1 MPPAPTPDENASA
14 PGRAGA
20 FGRDLL
26 AGLTLAAITIPE
38 QMATARLGGFEPQ
51 VGFYAFVAATLGFV
65 LFGASRLLTAGADST
80 ITPIFVSGLAA
91 LAAGGVMPAGSATL
105 LALLVGLSLVV
116 AGLLRLGWIADLL
129 SVPVLTGFLAGIA
142 VHIAVSQLPGLLGI
156 PGGGHHIAEQFAA
169 LWRGLGGIN
178 PISLAIGVATFAL
191 VNLCERHA
199 PRVPGALLALAG
211 ATAAVVLFRLE
222 THGVAVLGAL
232 PTGWPSLAPP
242 ELDWADIRSLVPL
255 ALVIALVVMMQTA
268 TVSRSFRDPDG
279 AEPKVDRDFIGLG
292 AANLFAGLA
301 STFPVNASPPRTAVV
316 AESGGRS
323 QLAAATAALIVLALA
338 VAGGSLLA
346 QVPVAALAG
355 VLLFVAQRIV
365 RVDVIRRIAG
375 QSRSEFALVVLTA
388 IAIVWL
394 PVETGVAV
402 GIGLSLL
409 HGVWMTTRS
418 EPIEQLRIPGTTIWW
433 PPEPGHQGEQVD
445 GVLVIAFPAP
455 LLFANAEIFR
465 RGVLA
470 LLAERRPTL
479 LVLDAGG
486 IPAIDYTAAQGL
498 LAVAAACRTQGGTFA
513 IARAESVRAL
523 QALRDFGV
531 TAEIGAEHVFHS
543 VEEAVRALGP
553 MRAASVS

>member
-1 MPPAPTPDENASA
+1 MPPVSTPAERSA
-14 PGRAGA
+14 ATGRAGS

-51 VGFYAFVAATLGFV
+51 IGFYAFVAATLGFV

-91 LAAGGVMPAGSATL
+91 LAVGGAIPPGSATL
-105 LALLVGLSLVV
+105 LALLVGLALVL

-156 PGGGHHIAEQFAA
+156 PGGGHHIAGQLAA
-169 LWRGLGGIN
+169 LWHGLGGVN
-178 PISLAIGVATFAL
+178 FISLVIGVATLAI
-191 VNLCERHA
+191 VNLCERFA
-199 PRVPGALLALAG
+199 PRLPGALLALAA
-211 ATAAVVLFRLE
+211 ATLAVVLFRLE
-222 THGVAVLGAL
+222 ARGVAVLGAL
-232 PTGWPSLAPP
+232 PSGWPSLAPP
-242 ELDWADIRSLVPL
+242 VLDWTDIRSLVPL

-268 TVSRSFRDPDG
+268 TVSRSFRDPGG

-292 AANLFAGLA
+292 AANLLAGLA

-323 QLAAATAALIVLALA
+323 QLAATTAALIVLELA

-365 RVDVIRRIAG
+365 RIEVIRRIAG
-375 QSRSEFALVVLTA
+375 QSRTEFALVLLTA
-388 IAIVWL
+388 IAIIWL
-394 PVETGVAV
+394 PVETGVAI

-433 PPEPGHQGEQVD
+433 PPESGRRGEQAK
-445 GVLVIAFPAP
+445 GVLVVAFPAP

-498 LAVAAACRTQGGTFA
+498 LAVAEACRQMGGTFA

-523 QALRDFGV
+523 QALEDFGV
-531 TAEIGAEHVFHS
+531 VAEIGAEHVFHS

-553 MRAASVS
+553 

>member
-1 MPPAPTPDENASA
+1 MPPAYRPDETPVAT
-14 PGRAGA
+14 GRADDR
-20 FGRDLL
+20 GRDLL

-51 VGFYAFVAATLGFV
+51 IGFYAFVAATLGFV

-91 LAAGGVMPAGSATL
+91 LAGGGVIPPGAAAL
-105 LALLVGLSLVV
+105 LALLVGLALIV
-116 AGLLRLGWIADLL
+116 AGMLRLGWIADLL

-156 PGGGHHIAEQFAA
+156 PGGGHHIAEQVAA
-169 LWRGLGGIN
+169 LWHGLGAIN
-178 PISLAIGVATFAL
+178 PISLALGVATLAI
-191 VNLCERHA
+191 VNLCERVA
-199 PRVPGALLALAG
+199 PRVPGALLALVG
-211 ATAAVVLFRLE
+211 ATAAVVLFKLE
-222 THGVAVLGAL
+222 MRGVAVLGAL
-232 PTGWPSLAPP
+232 PSGWPSLAPP
-242 ELDWADIRSLVPL
+242 TLDWADVRSLVPL

-279 AEPKVDRDFIGLG
+279 VEPKVDRDFLGLG
-292 AANLFAGLA
+292 VANLFAGFA

-355 VLLFVAQRIV
+355 VLLFVAQRLV
-365 RVDVIRRIAG
+365 RVELIRRIAG
-375 QSRSEFALVVLTA
+375 QSRSEFALVLLTA
-388 IAIVWL
+388 VAIVWL

-433 PPEPGHQGEQVD
+433 PPEPGREGEQVT

-455 LLFANAEIFR
+455 LLFANAESFR
-465 RGVLA
+465 LGVLA
-470 LLAERRPTL
+470 LLAKRKPVL

-486 IPAIDYTAAQGL
+486 IPAIDYTAAQSL
-498 LAVAAACRTQGGTFA
+498 LAVAEACRKQGGTFA

-523 QALRDFGV
+523 QLCGISA
-531 TAEIGAEHVFHS
+531 
-543 VEEAVRALGP
+543 
-553 MRAASVS
+553 

>member
-1 MPPAPTPDENASA
+1 MLPASTSDETVSA

-51 VGFYAFVAATLGFV
+51 IGFYAFVAATLGFV

-91 LAAGGVMPAGSATL
+91 LAAGGAIPAGSATL
-105 LALLVGLSLVV
+105 LALLIGVALVV

-142 VHIAVSQLPGLLGI
+142 VHIAVSQLPGLFGI
-156 PGGGHHIAEQFAA
+156 PGGGHHIAEQLSA
-169 LWRGLGGIN
+169 LWRGLGNIN
-178 PISLAIGVATFAL
+178 PISLAIGVATL
-191 VNLCERHA
+191 VIVNLCECLA
-199 PRVPGALLALAG
+199 PRVPGALLALVG
-211 ATAAVVLFRLE
+211 ATAAVVLFKLE

-232 PTGWPSLAPP
+232 PSGWPSLAPP

-316 AESGGRS
+316 VESGGRS

-365 RVDVIRRIAG
+365 RVEVIRRIAG
-375 QSRSEFALVVLTA
+375 QSRSEFALVLITA

-433 PPEPGHQGEQVD
+433 PPEPGRRGEQVD

-465 RGVLA
+465 RGVLT
-470 LLAERRPTL
+470 LLAERKPTL

-498 LAVAAACRTQGGTFA
+498 LAVAAACRKQGGTFA

-523 QALRDFGV
+523 KALRDFGV
-531 TAEIGAEHVFHS
+531 SAEIGADHVFHS
-543 VEEAVRALGP
+543 VEEAVRALAPTAQEG
-553 MRAASVS
+553 S

>member
-1 MPPAPTPDENASA
+1 MPPASIPDDSVFA

-91 LAAGGVMPAGSATL
+91 LAAGGAIPPGSATL
-105 LALLVGLSLVV
+105 LALLVGSALIV

-156 PGGGHHIAEQFAA
+156 PGGGHHIAEQLSA
-169 LWRGLGGIN
+169 LWHGLGGIN
-178 PISLAIGVATFAL
+178 LISLAIGAATFAI
-191 VNLCERHA
+191 VNLCERFA
-199 PRVPGALLALAG
+199 PRVPGALLALVG
-211 ATAAVVLFRLE
+211 ATAAVGLFKLE
-222 THGVAVLGAL
+222 ARGVAVLGAL
-232 PTGWPSLAPP
+232 PSGWPSFAPP
-242 ELDWADIRSLVPL
+242 ELDWADIRGLVPL

-279 AEPKVDRDFIGLG
+279 AEPKVDRDFIGIG

-365 RVDVIRRIAG
+365 RVEVIRRIAG
-375 QSRSEFALVVLTA
+375 QSRSEFALVLLTA
-388 IAIVWL
+388 VAIIWL

-433 PPEPGHQGEQVD
+433 PPEPGRQGEQVD

-470 LLAERRPTL
+470 LLTERKPTL

-498 LAVAAACRTQGGTFA
+498 LVVAAACRKQGGTFA
-513 IARAESVRAL
+513 IARAESVRAF
-523 QALRDFGV
+523 QALQDFGV
-531 TAEIGAEHVFHS
+531 TTEIGAEHVFHS
-543 VEEAVRALGP
+543 VEEAVRALAP
-553 MRAASVS
+553 AAKEAS